1 MIDFEKGIVNRG
13 SWSRLRSVMRGAA
26 EGKPLKVGFLGGSIT
41 QGSLASTPETCYA
54 WRVFSW
60 WRRHY
65 PQAEYVN
72 AGIGGTTSQFGAAR
86 VEDDLLCFH
95 PDVIFVEFSVND
107 DCNPHFQE
115 TYEGLIRRILGSG
128 AAVVLIHNVMYDT
141 MASAEDIHLE
151 VGRHYDL
158 PCVSMKSTIYPEV
171 AAGRIP
177 NRQITPDD
185 LHPNDEGHA
194 LVASVITFFLDQV
207 FASNAQETERPI
219 PAPLTANQYE
229 TSIRY
234 QNHNSHPI
242 CRGFEADRTPQEY
255 ITQMFRHGYTAWKT
269 GDSIEFTVEGTGIAV
284 QYRKSVRKPAPIARA
299 VVDNCEDTAVIL
311 DANFQEDWGDCLYI
325 DTVLEHGD
333 KKMHKVT
340 VTIAQSHDDDVVP
353 FYLVSVIGSME

>member
-1 MIDFEKGIVNRG
+1 
-13 SWSRLRSVMRGAA
+13 
-26 EGKPLKVGFLGGSIT
+26 
-41 QGSLASTPETCYA
+41 
-54 WRVFSW
+54 
-60 WRRHY
+60 
-65 PQAEYVN
+65 
-72 AGIGGTTSQFGAAR
+72 
-86 VEDDLLCFH
+86 
-95 PDVIFVEFSVND
+95 
-107 DCNPHFQE
+107 
-115 TYEGLIRRILGSG
+115 
-128 AAVVLIHNVMYDT
+128 
-141 MASAEDIHLE
+141 
-151 VGRHYDL
+151 
-158 PCVSMKSTIYPEV
+158 MKSTIYPEV

-229 TSIRY
+229 RSQRY

-242 CRGFEADRTPQEY
+242 CRGFEADRTPQEH

-284 QYRKSVRKPAPIARA
+284 QYRKSVRKPAPIARV

-340 VTIAQSHDDDVVP
+340 VTIIESHDDDVVP